1 MSTATDVYIVKIA
14 TALWQGRAALMVGA
28 GLSREADRT
37 SDSVPKF
44 PLWSELKRNMCTE
57 LGYPENDMIGV
68 LDLASQYEALLGRQE
83 LEMFLRRQI
92 PDMDFLPSSLHGSML
107 KLPWA
112 DIFTTNY
119 DSLLERADAKYS
131 GSAYDLVQ
139 TNEDIAICRKR
150 RRIVKLHGTFSI
162 AGSFVFTEE
171 DYRTYPVMHAPF
183 VNMVQEAMMENVFC
197 LLGFSGTD
205 INFLRWIGWVHDNLG
220 DMMPRIY
227 LCGILNLSEAQR
239 RDLERKNVALVDL
252 SSFASVDEYPDTD
265 DRHKKAIEVFLEEL
279 RKRRPISPMDWG
291 CRDFTKNW
299 EILREERQSYPG
311 WLIMPYEIR
320 ERHERFLQHYRPII
334 NCNLEKAD
342 PWKRLCMAYELNWHI
357 EQQLYDIY
365 PREKEIYLDA
375 LLKVNPFPKY
385 LQITEAIHPNENT
398 KDLSMLRESWVGLA
412 FILARWAR
420 EHGEN
425 DLWKQLM
432 QYLGEVKHL
441 SESWKMQWSYERC
454 KEALFSF
461 DWEAVFDELQE
472 WEVSAQQPYWQLQ
485 KAALYAGLDKLDDA
499 ESLVLDVLAEV
510 RSRYRNLDKPNI
522 QLQSWEA
529 WGLNLLLFIRDG
541 RPAQGNVER
550 EEMDR
555 WREMITWKENPQAE
569 ISYLSS
575 RVLQQKKR
583 IPSNVKRGFDP
594 GEETVE
600 YSFSSVPWWSDSF
613 SWFRIHDL
621 APLPVRCG
629 MSLLDKQAD
638 SAAAED
644 FWSFRSLYTSSW
656 ILQFTHVKDLD
667 SRYTRLAIAIMSDD
681 DVKHLYD
688 ACMRSLQQLDT
699 WLVSGRKR
707 AWGSSF
713 AQERLS
719 KDLEIISRLCFRLDD
734 RGLNE
739 VFMLAKRCY
748 NSALYQSNE
757 CYAQTLGRLW
767 KRLLISMR
775 PDQLSAH
782 ILMLL
787 CLPLLGEGGM
797 VVHVG
802 PHSWPEPFGYLG
814 DIYGCGLRNV
824 KQQEDWKPEIERLTR
839 LVRNNEGELRKR
851 ALRRLMPLY
860 FAELLSSAQIED
872 LGQAIWERLDSYE
885 IPLDIEYSIWGIT
898 AWPGADKHDALE
910 KLRKK
915 LLDQDVTDDVQNI
928 DQWYWCNLM
937 YSSKGAQ
944 IVENDVEKITWSE
957 EELHKF
963 LGNAIKCMEHLEG
976 EVPELG
982 QHDDFAMSI
991 RTKQK
996 IQLIGRYLLDC
1007 VIPFISMTQEEK
1019 DSIQGLCQK
1028 MEEKDI
1034 HLVYVK
1040 LAVLLHVE
1048 KDYTHAMILLR
1059 NYLNSYVE
1067 EDVKEAYEGMIHWLN
1082 CYEQKIVEE
1091 AMPESLL
1098 TIAAHNLESRR
1109 SPGLLTG
1116 LNHMGIIIKE
1126 FPENF
1131 GEESLEHLC
1140 VTLEHLLNESK
1151 LYGAFMPGLPDALG
1165 IDQAGWP
1172 EFQYVSACFAG
1183 AIYGY
1188 YANEKKEAP
1197 PIINKWREMCKI
1209 SVLPEVWHLAWHE
1222 ECCDDKN
1229 DGVCS

>member
-1 MSTATDVYIVKIA
+1 MSTTTDVYMVKIA

-44 PLWSELKRNMCTE
+44 PLWSELRRSMCAE
-57 LGYPENDMIGV
+57 LGYPENDMTGV
-68 LDLASQYEALLGRQE
+68 LELASQYEALLGRQE

-92 PDMDFLPSSLHGSML
+92 PDMDFLPSSLHGSMM
-107 KLPWA
+107 KLPWT

-139 TNEDIAICRKR
+139 TSEDIAICRKR
-150 RRIVKLHGTFSI
+150 RRIVKLHGTFAI

-171 DYRTYPVMHAPF
+171 DYRTYPMTHAPF

-197 LLGFSGTD
+197 LLGFSGAD
-205 INFLRWIGWVHDNLG
+205 INFLRWIGWIHDNLG

-239 RDLERKNVALVDL
+239 RDFERKNVALVDL
-252 SSFASVDEYPDTD
+252 SNFASVNEYPDTD
-265 DRHKKAIEVFLEEL
+265 ERHKKAIEVFLEEL
-279 RKRRPISPMDWG
+279 RKRKPTSPMDWG
-291 CRDFTKNW
+291 SQDFGKKW
-299 EILREERQSYPG
+299 EILRKERQSYPG
-311 WLIMPYEIR
+311 WLIMPYGIR
-320 ERHERFLQHYRPII
+320 ERHGHFIQHYRPLI
-334 NCNLEKAD
+334 NRNLANAE
-342 PWKRLCMAYELNWHI
+342 PWESLCMAYELNWHI
-357 EQQLYDIY
+357 EQQLYDFY
-365 PREKEIYLDA
+365 SEEKTIYLGV

-385 LQITEAIHPNENT
+385 LQMDEAICPSENV
-398 KDLSMLRESWVGLA
+398 KELSILRESWVGLA

-432 QYLGEVKHL
+432 KYLGKVKHL
-441 SESWKMQWSYERC
+441 SEPWKMQWHYEKC
-454 KEALFSF
+454 KYALFNF
-461 DWEAVFDELQE
+461 AWEAVFDELQE
-472 WEVSAQQPYWQLQ
+472 WKVSEQQPYWQLQ

-510 RSRYRNLDKPNI
+510 RSRYRNLDRPNI

-541 RPAQGNVER
+541 RLAQGNIER

-555 WREMITWKENPQAE
+555 WREMITWKGNPQAE

-575 RVLQQKKR
+575 RVQQQKKK
-583 IPSNVKRGFDP
+583 IHSNVKRGFDP
-594 GEETVE
+594 GHETIE
-600 YSFSSVPWWSDSF
+600 YSFSSTPWWSDSF
-613 SWFRIHDL
+613 AWFRIHDL

-629 MSLLDKQAD
+629 MSLLNEQAD
-638 SAAAED
+638 SAAAEV

-656 ILQFTHVKDLD
+656 ILQFTHLKDLD
-667 SRYTRLAIAIMSDD
+667 GRYTRLAIAIMSDD
-681 DVKHLYD
+681 EVKHLYD
-688 ACMRSLQQLDT
+688 VCMISLQQLDT

-707 AWGSSF
+707 TWGSSF
-713 AQERLS
+713 AQERLLE
-719 KDLEIISRLCFRLDD
+719 DLEIISRLCFRLDD
-734 RGLNE
+734 TSLNE

-757 CYAQTLGRLW
+757 SYAQTLGRLW

-775 PDQLSAH
+775 PDQLNAH

-787 CLPLLGEGGM
+787 RLPLFGEAGM
-797 VVHVG
+797 VVHVR
-802 PHSWPEPFGYLG
+802 PNSWPEPFGYLG

-860 FAELLSSAQIED
+860 FAELLSSAQAED
-872 LGQAIWERLDSYE
+872 LGKAIWDRLDAQGL
-885 IPLDIEYSIWGIT
+885 PLDVGYAIRGVT
-898 AWPGADKHDALE
+898 AWPGADKHDVVA

-915 LLDQDVTDDVQNI
+915 LLNQDLNNKVQNI
-928 DQWYWCNLM
+928 DQEYWCDLM
-937 YSSKGAQ
+937 YLSKGVQ
-944 IVENDVEKITWSE
+944 TVDNNVEKITWSE

-963 LGNAIKCMEHLEG
+963 LGNAIKRMEQLEG
-976 EVPELG
+976 KVPKLG
-982 QHDDFAMSI
+982 QNDYFAMSI
-991 RTKQK
+991 HTKEE
-996 IQLIGRYLLDC
+996 IQLIGQCLMDC
-1007 VIPFISMTQEEK
+1007 VIPYINMTQEEK
-1019 DSIQGLCQK
+1019 DSIQDLCQK
-1028 MEEKDI
+1028 MERKDI
-1034 HLVYVK
+1034 YLVYVK
-1040 LAVLLHVE
+1040 LAMLLHIE
-1048 KDYTHAMILLR
+1048 KDYTHAMDLLR
-1059 NYLNSYVE
+1059 NNLNSFVE
-1067 EDVKEAYEGMIHWLN
+1067 EDVKESYGGMLHWLN

-1126 FPENF
+1126 FPKNF
-1131 GEESLEHLC
+1131 GDESLEHLC
-1140 VTLEHLLNESK
+1140 VALEHLLNESE
-1151 LYGAFMPGLPDALG
+1151 LYGAFAPGLPDALG

-1183 AIYGY
+1183 AIHGY
-1188 YANEKKEAP
+1188 YLNGKKEAP
-1197 PIINKWREMCKI
+1197 PIINKWRKMCKT

-1229 DGVCS
+1229 NDV